1 MLFVGC
7 CNCCCCF
14 ACALYIWVLI
24 VLVNRWS
31 LHLLVF
37 YAGLV
42 VYLLFVALVICCM
55 LFMSWLV
62 DLMFGSLFDG
72 GYGRWL

>member
-1 MLFVGC
+1 M
-7 CNCCCCF
+7 
-14 ACALYIWVLI
+14 
-24 VLVNRWS
+24 LVNRWS

-42 VYLLFVALVICCM
+42 VYLLFVALVICCT
-55 LFMSWLV
+55 LFMLWLI

>member
-24 VLVNRWS
+24 ALVNCWS

-55 LFMSWLV
+55 LFMLWLI
-62 DLMFGSLFDG
+62 DLMFDSLFDG
-72 GYGRWL
+72 SYGRWL